1 MFDVSF
7 CCLFF
12 DLWELN
18 FFVFLKLFIKNNYSN
33 DRNII
38 YKNFIY
44 DNDNDKSSNID

>member
-1 MFDVSF
+1 MVSP

-12 DLWELN
+12 DSRESN
-18 FFVFLKLFIKNNYSN
+18 FLVFFKLFIKNNYSN

-38 YKNFIY
+38 YKNFTY